1 LRDVVSSG
9 DMTSVARLDRDTLK
23 VNLDYRSQKQNR
35 ILQYHVPGNI
45 SPLNLLTASSTSID
59 LLLSV
64 FLDTIQEF
72 LTALGVLDVFDAEVH
87 TLFHV
92 TATDLLVD
100 DHTDSGLGDVVDN
113 TGTTSSQK

>member
-1 LRDVVSSG
+1 MLV
-9 DMTSVARLDRDTLK
+9 TYTH
-23 VNLDYRSQKQNR
+23 
-35 ILQYHVPGNI
+35 IL
-45 SPLNLLTASSTSID
+45 TTSSTSID

-72 LTALGVLDVFDAEVH
+72 LTALGVLDMFDAEVH

-92 TATDLLVD
+92 AATDLLVD

-113 TGTTSSQK
+113 TGTAIIEVMLGYTQSFFRLQGLTRGRTCGAYPFGQQHWP